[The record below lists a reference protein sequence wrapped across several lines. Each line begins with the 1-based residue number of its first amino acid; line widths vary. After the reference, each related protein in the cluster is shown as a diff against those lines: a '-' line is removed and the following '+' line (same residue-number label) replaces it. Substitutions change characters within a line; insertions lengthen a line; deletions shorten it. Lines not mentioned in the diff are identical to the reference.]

1 MRRIIVIGKE
11 IFERR
16 KRIGLTQRE
25 LARLINVKPNTMS
38 QYENGMRKIP
48 IDVLANVAKALQCK
62 VEELAYEEIGVSR
75 NSKQDGETSDVVI
88 SMSACD
94 ARIFTDPLDNEIIAL
109 LKDLDRIAKE
119 KVIAY
124 MRDQK
129 VITLYYRAVKE
140 RES

>member
-1 MRRIIVIGKE
+1 MIGKE

-48 IDVLANVAKALQCK
+48 IDVLANVAKALRCK
-62 VEELAYEEIGVSR
+62 VEELAYEEMGVSR